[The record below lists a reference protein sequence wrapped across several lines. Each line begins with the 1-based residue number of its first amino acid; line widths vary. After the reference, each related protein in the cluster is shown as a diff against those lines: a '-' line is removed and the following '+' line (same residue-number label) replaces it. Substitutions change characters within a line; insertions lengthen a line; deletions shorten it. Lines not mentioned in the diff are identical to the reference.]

1 MTVFEA
7 IIYGI
12 VQGLTEFLPISSTAH
27 LKIVSSFMGWSDPGA
42 AFTAIV
48 QIGTMLALIIYFFSD
63 IVKFISYGIR
73 SIRHKNL
80 FETTESK
87 HAWMIV
93 CGTIPVVVFGLIF
106 KNAIETYLR
115 SLYVISSTLIV
126 LALLLMVAE
135 KRAKLQK
142 NVSNVTWYDAIAMGF
157 AQALALIPGVSRSG
171 ITITSGL
178 LTGLTR
184 ESAAR
189 FAFLLGIPAVFAS
202 GLYELWEIRY
212 EISGNVSSIIIATVV
227 SGIVGY
233 LAIDF
238 LLKYLKKHSTFIFI
252 YYRIALGILILI
264 LLFLDVLVPYN

>member
-42 AFTAIV
+42 AFTAVV
-48 QIGTMLALIIYFFSD
+48 QIGTMVALIVYFFSD
-63 IVKFISYGIR
+63 IVSFISHGVR
-73 SIRHKNL
+73 SIRNKNL
-80 FETTESK
+80 LETTESK

-93 CGTIPVVVFGLIF
+93 CGTIPVVVFGLVF
-106 KNAIETYLR
+106 KDAIETYLR
-115 SLYVISSTLIV
+115 SLYVISSTLIG
-126 LALLLMVAE
+126 LALLLVFAE

-142 NVSNVTWYDAIAMGF
+142 DVDNVTWQDAIAMGF

-202 GLYELWEIRY
+202 GLYELWELRH
-212 EISGNVSSIIIATVV
+212 EISGNASAIIIATVV

-238 LLKYLKKHSTFIFI
+238 LLKYLKKHTTFIFI

-264 LLFLDVLVPYN
+264 LLALDILTPYN